1 MARSRSVQVL
11 APAETAL
18 SDPRLD
24 EMTDYVVS
32 GQLANRTRLAYA
44 ADLADFGRWLG
55 PRRLDQVTPE
65 HLAAYR
71 DDLRGRGLKVS
82 TINRRLSSVR
92 QLFQEAVYRGVVASS
107 PADRLKSF
115 KAPREGVTPA
125 LAAEDARRL
134 LDSIPLDTLKGR
146 RDHLLIHLGIRTSLR
161 RAELGALTISSISED
176 QGHHVIWATTK
187 GAQEHRVK
195 LPVDLKRE
203 LDEYLELLPYRED
216 PDGPLF
222 PRMRKGLA
230 GDART
235 IITPVAAVSD
245 HGIWEMVSQRMV
257 AAGLGPLGPHSL
269 RATFATLALRGGAK
283 LQRVQYAMGHAD
295 PRTTERYDRSK
306 DDLDDAAGDYI
317 KI

>member
-1 MARSRSVQVL
+1 MKSRALQLIRPSR
-11 APAETAL
+11 TAL

-24 EMTDYVVS
+24 EITDYVVS
-32 GQLANRTRLAYA
+32 GQLAARTRLAYA

-55 PRRLDQVTPE
+55 SRRLDQVTPE

-71 DDLRGRGLKVS
+71 DHLRDRGLKIS
-82 TINRRLSSVR
+82 TVNRRLSSVR
-92 QLFQEAVYRGVVASS
+92 QLFQEAIFRKVLVGSS
-107 PADRLKSF
+107 PAERLKSF

-125 LAAEDARRL
+125 LAAKEARHL

-161 RAELGALTISSISED
+161 RAELGSLTLSSISED

-203 LDEYLELLPYRED
+203 LDQYLELLPYRED

-230 GDART
+230 GDVT
-235 IITPVAAVSD
+235 TLIPPGLPISD
-245 HGIWEMVSQRMV
+245 HGIWEMV
-257 AAGLGPLGPHSL
+257 
-269 RATFATLALRGGAK
+269 
-283 LQRVQYAMGHAD
+283 
-295 PRTTERYDRSK
+295 
-306 DDLDDAAGDYI
+306 
-317 KI
+317 

>member
-1 MARSRSVQVL
+1 MKSRALQLIRPSR
-11 APAETAL
+11 TAL

-24 EMTDYVVS
+24 EMTEYVVS
-32 GQLANRTRLAYA
+32 GQLAHRTRLAYA

-55 PRRLDQVTPE
+55 PRQLDQVTPE

-71 DDLRGRGLKVS
+71 DHLRDRGLKIS

-92 QLFQEAVYRGVVASS
+92 QLFQEAVFRKVLVGSS
-107 PADRLKSF
+107 PAERLKSF

-125 LAAEDARRL
+125 LAAEDARHL

-161 RAELGALTISSISED
+161 RAELGSLTISSISED

-203 LDEYLELLPYRED
+203 LDQYLKLLPYRED

-230 GDART
+230 GDVT
-235 IITPVAAVSD
+235 TLIPPGLPISD
-245 HGIWEMVSQRMV
+245 HGIWEMVSQRMA
-257 AAGLGPLGPHSL
+257 AAGLGPLGPHTL

-317 KI
+317 KL